1 VFANVVIVLP
11 FLLIQIYNAFF
22 DYANFFK
29 DIFNLFSKVLIIN
42 EKKKQQLT
50 VAIGKIKAIKC
61 SAKYQKVVQGFYF
74 ANRHR

>member
-50 VAIGKIKAIKC
+50 RVWQNGC
-61 SAKYQKVVQGFYF
+61 SVILSIICF
-74 ANRHR
+74 

>member
-50 VAIGKIKAIKC
+50 VAIGEVKALHYLLIF
-61 SAKYQKVVQGFYF
+61 STTLDGFYF